1 MAGEANTGN
10 DALEERITALEG
22 QLERSTGVRTVSA
35 RTLTSSY
42 AARIARSTNVAVADV
57 DKVLGALAL
66 EGLEKNIAS
75 SDLSLGAVDEG
86 RLVLTYI
93 ASRRLIFA

>member
-1 MAGEANTGN
+1 MRR
-10 DALEERITALEG
+10 ALH
-22 QLERSTGVRTVSA
+22 A
-35 RTLTSSY
+35 RH
-42 AARIARSTNVAVADV
+42 VAVADV